1 MRQSDKIK
9 DGQRNQSPAL
19 IAHSAV
25 GEGDQF
31 FSQKSEV
38 YGIPGSEGGKGR
50 EWYINFQ
57 KENVKSWYTNQ
68 LK

>member
-25 GEGDQF
+25 GEGDHF

-38 YGIPGSEGGKGR
+38 YGIPGSEG
-50 EWYINFQ
+50 E
-57 KENVKSWYTNQ
+57 KEGNGISISRK
-68 LK
+68 KM

>member
-25 GEGDQF
+25 GEGII

-38 YGIPGSEGGKGR
+38 YGIPGSEG
-50 EWYINFQ
+50 E
-57 KENVKSWYTNQ
+57 KEGNGISISRK
-68 LK
+68 KM